1 MADLRLMNEIVKDI
15 KRLRIVYPEQT
26 RFINEL
32 EKCVTANICD
42 TIDAKVYIYKAKAL
56 MTALFDTIEDE
67 RFDDRCITDMQ
78 YAEVISNI
86 GLGNPLNPTIIFLCK
101 ITVKKLLTNLSESA
115 II

>member
-1 MADLRLMNEIVKDI
+1 MADLRFMDEIVKDI
-15 KRLRIVYPEQT
+15 KRLRIAYPEQT

-56 MTALFDTIEDE
+56 MTALFDTIEVE

-78 YAEVISNI
+78 YAEVISKI
-86 GLGNPLNPTIIFLCK
+86 KAVAVDLDAAVADYIEFL
-101 ITVKKLLTNLSESA
+101 TDEYYL
-115 II
+115 

>member
-1 MADLRLMNEIVKDI
+1 MADLRLMNKIVEDI

-42 TIDAKVYIYKAKAL
+42 TVDAKVYIYKAKAL

-67 RFDDRCITDMQ
+67 RFDDRCITDIQ
-78 YAEVISNI
+78 YAEVISKI
-86 GLGNPLNPTIIFLCK
+86 KTVAVDLDAAIADYIEFL
-101 ITVKKLLTNLSESA
+101 TDEYYL
-115 II
+115 

>member
-1 MADLRLMNEIVKDI
+1 MADLRFMDEIVKDI
-15 KRLRIVYPEQT
+15 KRLRIAYPEQT

-78 YAEVISNI
+78 YAEVISKI
-86 GLGNPLNPTIIFLCK
+86 KAVAVDLDAAVTDYIEFL
-101 ITVKKLLTNLSESA
+101 TDEYYL
-115 II
+115 